1 MKIYTE
7 MTPNPASLKFVVDRI
22 LLATS
27 VADYPDAASAQGNS
41 KLAEKLFQYPFVTGV
56 FIGRNFVTV
65 SKTEAATWADGI
77 PVIKDKLQKFL
88 ESGEKLVENEEVA
101 APVVDGDEPEIVRNI
116 KQVIEEQVRP
126 AVAMDGGDIIYQSFE
141 EGVVKLQLRGSC
153 SGCPSSTMTL
163 KQGIQGLLTRMFPE
177 VKEVEAING

>member
-22 LLATS
+22 LLANQ
-27 VADYPDAASAQGNS
+27 VADYPDAAAAKGQSQ
-41 KLAEKLFQYPFVTGV
+41 LAEKLFSYPFVTGV

-65 SKTEAATWADGI
+65 SKQESATWADAI
-77 PVIKDKLQKFL
+77 PVIKDELTRFF
-88 ESGEKLVENEEVA
+88 ESGLPLVENMEV
-101 APVVDGDEPEIVRNI
+101 APVVDSDEPELIRNI
-116 KQVIEEQVRP
+116 KQVIDEQVRP
-126 AVAMDGGDIIYQSFE
+126 AVAMDGGDIVYQGFE
-141 EGVVKLQLRGSC
+141 DGIVRLQLRGSC